1 MAKFVVYAEDGRES
15 VNSQKMPLVAI
26 SKRIVRPTTSTS
38 NMWTYTFPLYKDPAI
53 MGAKTYLYPYKVPYN
68 NVNEEVDSLVFIRPK
83 GSGNGV
89 TVSTPYSNSEYI
101 AYFRLAD
108 TGNPEK
114 GLEVILTD
122 MLGVARDT
130 RYITCYADDDSN
142 KPTWTMDTY
151 IYSVSIVH
159 KVLITNGLA
168 YSFSI
173 PAGER
178 KEDYFVSVPL
188 MAVWNA
194 DNGTDT
200 YYEASEFAVQEIGGV
215 LYFRVFR
222 TIVNNYSS
230 PRTPVYVYVAKI
242 QNFISTQGS

>member
-1 MAKFVVYAEDGRES
+1 MAKFVVYTEDGRES
-15 VNSQKMPLVAI
+15 VNSQKMPLVAV
-26 SKRIVRPTTSTS
+26 SKRIVRPTTNTS
-38 NMWTYTFPLYKDPAI
+38 NAWTYTFPLYKDPAI
-53 MGAKTYLYPYKVPYN
+53 KGARTYLYPYNIPYN
-68 NVNEEVDSLVFIRPK
+68 NVNEEVDSLVFVRPR

-89 TVSTPYSNSEYI
+89 IVKTPYGNTQYI
-101 AYFRLAD
+101 AYFHLAD

-122 MLGVARDT
+122 LLGVALDT
-130 RYITCYADDDSN
+130 RYITCYADDNSN

-151 IYSVSIVH
+151 RYSVSIVH
-159 KVLITNGLA
+159 KTLITNGLVH
-168 YSFSI
+168 SFSI

-194 DNGTDT
+194 DNGTDS
-200 YYEASEFAVQEIGGV
+200 YYEASEFAVQEIGGI

-222 TIVNNYSS
+222 TVVNNFSS